1 MLKGLQH
8 PNIVRFFDYW
18 EVNTARRKFLVL
30 ITELMTSGTLKTYLR
45 RFKKINM
52 KVLKSWCRQI
62 LKGLHFLHSRPPPII
77 HRDLKCDNIFITGT
91 TGSVKIGD
99 LGLATLKNRSFAK
112 SVIGTPEFMA
122 PEMYEEHYDE
132 SVDVYAFGM
141 CMLEMATSEYPYS
154 ECSGPAQIYKKVTTG
169 VRPQCFDKVESIE
182 LRDIIGQCIRLK
194 KEERPTV
201 KELLQ
206 LDFFQE
212 DMGLKV
218 EFVNREESLA
228 GGEKVELRLRVL
240 DPKKRKDKHR
250 ENEAIQFEFHVE
262 NDNPDEI
269 AKAMAL
275 TGIIMEEDAR
285 IVSMLIRNQIAAL
298 VRDRQHLQQQALQQ
312 TALQQTAVQQPPLQQ
327 PVLQQAPG
335 AQQGSPENTFQGPGD
350 LAAKVANLPGTAA
363 GFSSQARPL
372 LPQPIVP
379 LPQTA
384 PSHAGPAPVPSLHP
398 EALPP
403 IAGAAV
409 APPPT
414 ATQQVGTAPSAPPP
428 GRKPRP
434 LPLED
439 SPPAW
444 LVQPRGPQS
453 PAILLSPPVPRSFTP
468 VPACVAGGDVFAP
481 SAFELLPPPARRT
494 SRMCSTMRSLSAND
508 LRSVGT
514 EPEEG
519 RRGRGG
525 GASFDVGRLEAALL
539 GREMEQLFRASG
551 QRIMAEG
558 VTTIA
563 SVRGGSLVRST
574 FSARPNGEA
583 AAMAAASR
591 KLSVPDPP
599 PPSAPPLARPASCH
613 QLSSVAAAAANGV
626 FHTTHKFGKKRK
638 KGPRKLIH
646 GAIQLP
652 ASLNVD
658 DEVREPE
665 HEDVAS
671 TAPSTSVT
679 SSERVRLDT
688 VMLSA
693 SEIDEKE
700 KKAEEK
706 LEELSSTSATTRKA
720 ALMAGSAT
728 SRQVPSPIDE
738 QLPPLP
744 APHAAP
750 AAASASTSHSVPA
763 TPTATASPVPIAVVQ
778 PPTPVSKS
786 ATSQAAVATAGAAN
800 QVTAEAA
807 ADSSSSSSRLA
818 SPSATGDER
827 PPLASAASAQPLP
840 HAAGSAAGLAT
851 SGLAV
856 SVLPAGAAVAS
867 APAPVPTV
875 SGSQAPTPP
884 TYGTTPHALSSENS
898 FSESEPGS
906 SAMPPQAYGIV
917 TDLSH
922 LQQRLVELTT
932 TSGGPTHA
940 TVTVPAATSAAGA
953 ATVDSSAASTPV
965 AALPPPATT
974 EHAVAVPPLPETPST
989 QTPPSPKQPA
999 TSAPPAP
1006 VTVAAVLVTAVAA
1019 TATTA
1024 TTSVAGSSSR
1034 PSSVPPEPRK
1044 PAVATNLEDLK
1055 LELQKLHGNT
1065 MKSNIEQGLQAIF
1078 SQNAVSSAQPLTP
1091 AHSQPQVSLA
1101 STGSI
1106 AVQVVPATPV
1116 VTAHSAGQVSA
1127 EGGTHIPLAGIAV
1140 PCGNLPSPAPVVPVP
1155 TAHEPVATGG
1165 SPDGVPGV
1173 AVPAAPQAGNR
1184 FSRFH
1189 VTPVRDDPL
1198 LSNPS
1203 SPSSSSSTTTQST
1216 PTSSSNTVVP
1226 PTPPPDA
1233 SAPPAPPTLATTA
1246 TSPIPLSPDASR
1258 GSSAEVSRG
1267 GGGGCV
1273 VSTATQTSSTEVKA
1287 SPPVNCGRFKV
1298 TTVVDELAARP
1309 PISAVTPMPSPPP
1322 HSMMRGR
1329 SATLHSGG
1337 GEATPY
1343 CGAAT
1348 AAASHQ
1354 DDAADPY
1361 ATFPYADPR
1370 KQRAEPSSLELAL
1383 AKIMRGY
1390 LRASSDDLS
1399 SLSQTSLDSEPL
1411 RVRVHVRD
1419 AEAQTERASTR
1430 NACVSTTT
1438 LPPSTPSRR
1447 FLASLEPPTL
1457 SKARSLSSLSP
1468 SLSHWREETS
1478 TGCERCASPSPPC
1491 LSPCGSPPTRRG
1503 HPRPGSSNLVDWGRS
1518 LSLSQF
1524 LSALT
1529 TEQRQE
1535 LEVEESED
1543 AEEFLKQLLA
1553 RQQREREELENRHRR
1568 ELELVRQR
1576 LRNAGGSP
1584 AWALCETTAN
1594 GGSPPQRAVPHSQ
1607 SVPHFPRTP
1616 PPEWHAPPPTEPLRI
1631 NLHRSTSEG
1640 PDPGAVG
1647 RPVYRTR
1654 TLTDDLLRLVQLNGA
1669 ARTCPGPASPEGKPT
1684 LHQLMQQ
1691 RSLREGAT
1699 SPAGPLTPPPT
1710 VFPPLAPPPV
1720 MFPPLTPPSAV
1731 FPPISPPPGGYPAPV
1746 GYPSS
1751 SGYASPS
1758 GSHLH
1763 FGSTGRGAH
1772 RHQ

>member
-1 MLKGLQH
+1 
-8 PNIVRFFDYW
+8 
-18 EVNTARRKFLVL
+18 A
-30 ITELMTSGTLKTYLR
+30 
-45 RFKKINM
+45 
-52 KVLKSWCRQI
+52 
-62 LKGLHFLHSRPPPII
+62 
-77 HRDLKCDNIFITGT
+77 
-91 TGSVKIGD
+91 
-99 LGLATLKNRSFAK
+99 
-112 SVIGTPEFMA
+112 
-122 PEMYEEHYDE
+122 
-132 SVDVYAFGM
+132 
-141 CMLEMATSEYPYS
+141 
-154 ECSGPAQIYKKVTTG
+154 
-169 VRPQCFDKVESIE
+169 
-182 LRDIIGQCIRLK
+182 
-194 KEERPTV
+194 
-201 KELLQ
+201 
-206 LDFFQE
+206 
-212 DMGLKV
+212 
-218 EFVNREESLA
+218 
-228 GGEKVELRLRVL
+228 
-240 DPKKRKDKHR
+240 
-250 ENEAIQFEFHVE
+250 
-262 NDNPDEI
+262 
-269 AKAMAL
+269 
-275 TGIIMEEDAR
+275 
-285 IVSMLIRNQIAAL
+285 
-298 VRDRQHLQQQALQQ
+298 
-312 TALQQTAVQQPPLQQ
+312 
-327 PVLQQAPG
+327 
-335 AQQGSPENTFQGPGD
+335 
-350 LAAKVANLPGTAA
+350 
-363 GFSSQARPL
+363 
-372 LPQPIVP
+372 
-379 LPQTA
+379 
-384 PSHAGPAPVPSLHP
+384 
-398 EALPP
+398 
-403 IAGAAV
+403 
-409 APPPT
+409 
-414 ATQQVGTAPSAPPP
+414 
-428 GRKPRP
+428 
-434 LPLED
+434 
-439 SPPAW
+439 
-444 LVQPRGPQS
+444 
-453 PAILLSPPVPRSFTP
+453 
-468 VPACVAGGDVFAP
+468 
-481 SAFELLPPPARRT
+481 
-494 SRMCSTMRSLSAND
+494 
-508 LRSVGT
+508 
-514 EPEEG
+514 
-519 RRGRGG
+519 
-525 GASFDVGRLEAALL
+525 
-539 GREMEQLFRASG
+539 
-551 QRIMAEG
+551 
-558 VTTIA
+558 
-563 SVRGGSLVRST
+563 
-574 FSARPNGEA
+574 
-583 AAMAAASR
+583 
-591 KLSVPDPP
+591 
-599 PPSAPPLARPASCH
+599 
-613 QLSSVAAAAANGV
+613 
-626 FHTTHKFGKKRK
+626 
-638 KGPRKLIH
+638 
-646 GAIQLP
+646 
-652 ASLNVD
+652 
-658 DEVREPE
+658 
-665 HEDVAS
+665 
-671 TAPSTSVT
+671 
-679 SSERVRLDT
+679 
-688 VMLSA
+688 
-693 SEIDEKE
+693 
-700 KKAEEK
+700 
-706 LEELSSTSATTRKA
+706 
-720 ALMAGSAT
+720 
-728 SRQVPSPIDE
+728 
-738 QLPPLP
+738 
-744 APHAAP
+744 
-750 AAASASTSHSVPA
+750 
-763 TPTATASPVPIAVVQ
+763 
-778 PPTPVSKS
+778 
-786 ATSQAAVATAGAAN
+786 
-800 QVTAEAA
+800 
-807 ADSSSSSSRLA
+807 
-818 SPSATGDER
+818 
-827 PPLASAASAQPLP
+827 
-840 HAAGSAAGLAT
+840 
-851 SGLAV
+851 
-856 SVLPAGAAVAS
+856 
-867 APAPVPTV
+867 
-875 SGSQAPTPP
+875 
-884 TYGTTPHALSSENS
+884 
-898 FSESEPGS
+898 
-906 SAMPPQAYGIV
+906 
-917 TDLSH
+917 
-922 LQQRLVELTT
+922 
-932 TSGGPTHA
+932 
-940 TVTVPAATSAAGA
+940 
-953 ATVDSSAASTPV
+953 
-965 AALPPPATT
+965 
-974 EHAVAVPPLPETPST
+974 
-989 QTPPSPKQPA
+989 
-999 TSAPPAP
+999 
-1006 VTVAAVLVTAVAA
+1006 VAAVLVTAVAA

-1091 AHSQPQVSLA
+1091 AHSQPQVLPVLAFPEHPPCPAGASHSLGAVLHQVPLA

-1106 AVQVVPATPV
+1106 AVQVVPVTPV

-1127 EGGTHIPLAGIAV
+1127 EGGTHIPLAGISV
-1140 PCGNLPSPAPVVPVP
+1140 PCGNLPAPAPVVPVP
-1155 TAHEPVATGG
+1155 TAHEPGATGG
-1165 SPDGVPGV
+1165 NPDGASGA

-1233 SAPPAPPTLATTA
+1233 PAPPAPPTLATTA
-1246 TSPIPLSPDASR
+1246 TSPIPLSPDVGR
-1258 GSSAEVSRG
+1258 GSNAEVSRG

-1309 PISAVTPMPSPPP
+1309 PISAVTPMPSVAEGLELKQEQLAPLPFPPGATSQNVREPPP

-1343 CGAAT
+1343 CGAAAAT
-1348 AAASHQ
+1348 AAPHQ

-1468 SLSHWREETS
+1468 SLSPSLSHWREES
-1478 TGCERCASPSPPC
+1478 SVGCERCASPSPPC

-1576 LRNAGGSP
+1576 LRNAGVSP

-1710 VFPPLAPPPV
+1710 VFSPLAPPPV

-1746 GYPSS
+1746 GYPSP

-1758 GSHLH
+1758 GPHLH

>member
-1 MLKGLQH
+1 M
-8 PNIVRFFDYW
+8 P
-18 EVNTARRKFLVL
+18 
-30 ITELMTSGTLKTYLR
+30 EL
-45 RFKKINM
+45 
-52 KVLKSWCRQI
+52 
-62 LKGLHFLHSRPPPII
+62 
-77 HRDLKCDNIFITGT
+77 
-91 TGSVKIGD
+91 
-99 LGLATLKNRSFAK
+99 
-112 SVIGTPEFMA
+112 
-122 PEMYEEHYDE
+122 
-132 SVDVYAFGM
+132 
-141 CMLEMATSEYPYS
+141 
-154 ECSGPAQIYKKVTTG
+154 
-169 VRPQCFDKVESIE
+169 
-182 LRDIIGQCIRLK
+182 
-194 KEERPTV
+194 
-201 KELLQ
+201 
-206 LDFFQE
+206 
-212 DMGLKV
+212 
-218 EFVNREESLA
+218 
-228 GGEKVELRLRVL
+228 
-240 DPKKRKDKHR
+240 
-250 ENEAIQFEFHVE
+250 
-262 NDNPDEI
+262 
-269 AKAMAL
+269 
-275 TGIIMEEDAR
+275 
-285 IVSMLIRNQIAAL
+285 
-298 VRDRQHLQQQALQQ
+298 
-312 TALQQTAVQQPPLQQ
+312 
-327 PVLQQAPG
+327 
-335 AQQGSPENTFQGPGD
+335 
-350 LAAKVANLPGTAA
+350 
-363 GFSSQARPL
+363 
-372 LPQPIVP
+372 QPIVP

-384 PSHAGPAPVPSLHP
+384 PSHAGPAPIPSLHP

-403 IAGAAV
+403 VAGAAV

-439 SPPAW
+439 PPPAW

-613 QLSSVAAAAANGV
+613 QLSSVAAAAANGIISPPA
-626 FHTTHKFGKKRK
+626 G
-638 KGPRKLIH
+638 
-646 GAIQLP
+646 GAAAKEELAGQVSLHDIDYSQTLP
-652 ASLNVD
+652 Q
-658 DEVREPE
+658 
-665 HEDVAS
+665 HHMG
-671 TAPSTSVT
+671 T
-679 SSERVRLDT
+679 SSQLYDDLRGDSASALD
-688 VMLSA
+688 SA
-693 SEIDEKE
+693 SEASDLTDSSASAREKARKKVSRRRRGQPDRWPRLLVLSVEAGTVVECQLESSKGKTVTFKFDIHDMFPRDIANNLVVTNLLAEQHADVFVEQVQDIVQQLKEHPDRLPTVSHHLAVSDGRLSFENMEGGSVMVMPGRLEKE
-700 KKAEEK
+700 
-706 LEELSSTSATTRKA
+706 SSEPPGSSHGSPVRQVKPLPTQ
-720 ALMAGSAT
+720 LHQSAT
-728 SRQVPSPIDE
+728 SRQLPSPIDE

-750 AAASASTSHSVPA
+750 AAASVSASHSVPA

-786 ATSQAAVATAGAAN
+786 ATSQAAGAAAGAAN

-827 PPLASAASAQPLP
+827 LPLASAASAQPP

-856 SVLPAGAAVAS
+856 SVLPAVVAVAS

-875 SGSQAPTPP
+875 DMRQLQAPLESGGSQAPTPP

-940 TVTVPAATSAAGA
+940 TVTVPAATLAAGA
-953 ATVDSSAASTPV
+953 ATADSSAASTPV
-965 AALPPPATT
+965 AALPVVPVVAGTCALPPATV

-989 QTPPSPKQPA
+989 PTPPSPKQPV
-999 TSAPPAP
+999 TSAPLAP
-1006 VTVAAVLVTAVAA
+1006 VTVAAVLVTAVAV
-1019 TATTA
+1019 TTTTA

-1091 AHSQPQVSLA
+1091 AHSQPQVLPVLTFPEHPPCPAGASHSLGAVLHQVPLA

-1140 PCGNLPSPAPVVPVP
+1140 PCGNLPAPAPVVPVP
-1155 TAHEPVATGG
+1155 AVHEPVATRG
-1165 SPDGVPGV
+1165 SPDGVPG
-1173 AVPAAPQAGNR
+1173 AAMPAAPQGGNR

-1233 SAPPAPPTLATTA
+1233 PAPPAPPTLATTA
-1246 TSPIPLSPDASR
+1246 TSPIPLSPDAGR
-1258 GSSAEVSRG
+1258 GSNAEVSRG

-1298 TTVVDELAARP
+1298 TTVVDELAAKP
-1309 PISAVTPMPSPPP
+1309 PISAVTPMPSVAEDLELKQEQLAPPPFPPGATSQNVREPPP

-1343 CGAAT
+1343 CGAAA

-1370 KQRAEPSSLELAL
+1370 KQRTEPSSLELAL

-1468 SLSHWREETS
+1468 SLSPSLSHWREETS
-1478 TGCERCASPSPPC
+1478 AGCERCASPSPPC

-1710 VFPPLAPPPV
+1710 VFPPLAPSPV

-1746 GYPSS
+1746 GYPS
-1751 SGYASPS
+1751 PS
-1758 GSHLH
+1758 GSQFSSTVVLPVVASQ
-1763 FGSTGRGAH
+1763 FSFAGLNFLDASRRKFSSASGTTQEQLRMPMARSSGLPRRGEDSSKMRRCEGTLGSKQRTPQDFSPAPKVRPTRLFHATRAGPALLRSAAYPRRLRKESAGEDRRLPFQRVVGPSGH
-1772 RHQ
+1772 